1 MFVHFG
7 WFMVNSG
14 GDKSYLTLV
23 DPRSAHSHEHDSEF
37 IPLPFYPFDERPA
50 SMLLE
55 LEECETAIHLAEGHI
70 PKAAALLKVPQF
82 KLDRMLRR
90 HPRLQRIYE
99 ESCRLVGHRGAGEMI
114 DALDS
119 PNDRR
124 REWAATK
131 ILASKACRDHP
142 FSPAPA
148 EPSQASIALTQTPN
162 SRTITFRFRNDSDP
176 DPANE

>member
-1 MFVHFG
+1 M
-7 WFMVNSG
+7 S
-14 GDKSYLTLV
+14 DKPYLTLV
-23 DPRSAHSHEHDSEF
+23 DPRTTSTHEHDGEF
-37 IPLPFYPFDERPA
+37 VPLPYYGWLERPA
-50 SMLLE
+50 TVPLE
-55 LEECETAIHLAEGHI
+55 IEECETAIHLAEGHI
-70 PKAAALLKVPQF
+70 PKAASLLKVPQF
-82 KLDRMLRR
+82 KLDRMIRR

-99 ESCRLVGHRGAGEMI
+99 EAARLVGHRSAGEMI

-119 PNDRR
+119 PHDRR

-148 EPSQASIALTQTPN
+148 EPSSASIALTQTPT

-176 DPANE
+176 DPDAVA